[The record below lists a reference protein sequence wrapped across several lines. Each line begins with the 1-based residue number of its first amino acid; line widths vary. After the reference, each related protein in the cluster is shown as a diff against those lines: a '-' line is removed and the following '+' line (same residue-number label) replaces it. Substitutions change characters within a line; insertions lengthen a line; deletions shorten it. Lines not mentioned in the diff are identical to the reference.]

1 MQEMT
6 DFNSKVGAASSGSSL
21 LVVQVCL
28 VASLGGVLFGFDTA
42 VISGTI
48 GMVETQF
55 GLDKVEVGW
64 FGSAALIGAIIGSLI
79 SGALGDRYGRRYIL
93 LVSAVLFFLSALGST
108 LPSSF
113 SALIIARLVGGLGIG
128 IASVLAPLYISEFS
142 PAKIRGRLVA

>member
-1 MQEMT
+1 MQKMT

-55 GLDKVEVGW
+55 GLDKVEVE
-64 FGSAALIGAIIGSLI
+64 IGRAH
-79 SGALGDRYGRRYIL
+79 
-93 LVSAVLFFLSALGST
+93 V
-108 LPSSF
+108 
-113 SALIIARLVGGLGIG
+113 
-128 IASVLAPLYISEFS
+128 
-142 PAKIRGRLVA
+142 